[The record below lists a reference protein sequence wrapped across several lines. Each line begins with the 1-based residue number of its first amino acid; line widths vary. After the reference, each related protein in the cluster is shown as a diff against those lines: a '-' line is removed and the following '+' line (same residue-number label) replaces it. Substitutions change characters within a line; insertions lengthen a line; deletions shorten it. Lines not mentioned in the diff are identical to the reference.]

1 MSGGV
6 AQNIKANKLIAEL
19 KDLNNLFIPPG
30 PGDESISIGA
40 AFLEYISRTNKV
52 KSLEQISGYLGPSF
66 SEEYINKVIKDKLS
80 KEFTCTKANN
90 KDCAKILA
98 KGEVIARFSNDKMEF
113 GARLKEIRISLNC
126 SQKELSEQTG
136 LNLRTIQRIEN
147 NEVKPSLYSLKV
159 IGEASNTDL
168 SDFIKTSEA
177 KPYEFNVNLKI
188 TDMNQFLNDLKAL
201 VKTHWKTIFII
212 ILVIYLFTSYTDI
225 KSGIMD
231 AWSGK

>member
-1 MSGGV
+1 MTPICHSF
-6 AQNIKANKLIAEL
+6 IHLLI
-19 KDLNNLFIPPG
+19 
-30 PGDESISIGA
+30 S
-40 AFLEYISRTNKV
+40 
-52 KSLEQISGYLGPSF
+52 YLQ
-66 SEEYINKVIKDKLS
+66 
-80 KEFTCTKANN
+80 
-90 KDCAKILA
+90 
-98 KGEVIARFSNDKMEF
+98 MEF
-113 GARLKEIRISLNC
+113 GARLKEIRTSLNC

-147 NEVKPSLYSLKV
+147 NEVKPSLYSFKV
-159 IGEASNTDL
+159 IGEALNTDL

-177 KPYEFNVNLKI
+177 KPYEFNLNLKI

-201 VKTHWKTIFII
+201 VKTHWKTIFVI